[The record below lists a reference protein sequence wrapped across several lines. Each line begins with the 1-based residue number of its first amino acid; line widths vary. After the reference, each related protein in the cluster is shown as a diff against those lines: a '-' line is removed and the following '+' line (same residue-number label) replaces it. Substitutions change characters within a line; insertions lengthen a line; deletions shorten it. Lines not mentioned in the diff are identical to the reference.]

1 MLMRVST
8 QELIVLLGLF
18 GVFLMLFAT
27 CVASLLKVVKTTMRA
42 LKDESERNRK
52 DIDKL
57 LDRIERKY

>member
-1 MLMRVST
+1 MRVST

-27 CVASLLKVVKTTMRA
+27 VVASLLKVVKTTMKV

-52 DIDKL
+52 DIDRL
-57 LDRIERKY
+57 LDRIER